1 MDQDTFW
8 RLATRGITVEQA
20 RGRSTMSGDPDLTT
34 AVTALLA
41 VVA

>member
-8 RLATRGITVEQA
+8 RLATRGITVDDA
-20 RGRSTMSGDPDLTT
+20 RARSAPSGDPELTAAMT
-34 AVTALLA
+34 TLLA

>member
-8 RLATRGITVEQA
+8 RLASRGITVEQA
-20 RGRSTMSGDPDLTT
+20 RARAALTGDPALGS
-34 AVTALLA
+34 AVTTLLA